1 MLHVFGDLVCCRAA
15 VDIDAIAVMNEFAAF
30 AGNAV
35 LLFQLADH
43 ALVHGRFAEPGL
55 HELNPAIYFSIRPCL
70 VKVFKSRRVSTEM
83 FSSSVSSV
91 IFSTFRIVSDS
102 SIFFCLSSGN
112 IRSPIQSALVVD
124 ARIHV

>member
-70 VKVFKSRRVSTEM
+70 VKVFKSRRAYPP
-83 FSSSVSSV
+83 
-91 IFSTFRIVSDS
+91 R
-102 SIFFCLSSGN
+102 C
-112 IRSPIQSALVVD
+112 SALPL
-124 ARIHV
+124 AP